1 MVRSD
6 IYNNK
11 SANGIVIT
19 IMSTVA
25 HTVWV
30 NPVNF
35 NPISKSIMSLI
46 TMHTHTHKTT
56 Y

>member
-1 MVRSD
+1 MVRFD

-11 SANGIVIT
+11 SANDIVVI

-25 HTVWV
+25 HTEWV

-35 NPISKSIMSLI
+35 NQICKSITSLI
-46 TMHTHTHKTT
+46 ATYTHKTT